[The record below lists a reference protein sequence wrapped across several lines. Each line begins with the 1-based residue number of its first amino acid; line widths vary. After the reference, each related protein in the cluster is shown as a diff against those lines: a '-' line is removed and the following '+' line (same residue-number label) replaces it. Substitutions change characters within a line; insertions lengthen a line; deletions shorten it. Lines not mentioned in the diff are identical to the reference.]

1 MAKFRKRAG
10 SQSLLVTGVEEIDR
24 KLNGLA
30 NKEKRKI
37 VRASTN
43 AGMTVFAKALRKSVD
58 AEQISPQLKRAMKAT
73 VGRRFRKKKPWL
85 DGMEAKVGFGVGKQ
99 KKDQSGKFVAKA
111 AKRSGKNKTGVGLG
125 SRNVHWFALGTR
137 VRRVRKT
144 GQEVGR
150 IRQVRALQR
159 ALAIGRTLAFQ
170 QMKVKAA
177 ATLRDVARAKT

>member
-73 VGRRFRKKKPWL
+73 VGRRF
-85 DGMEAKVGFGVGKQ
+85 
-99 KKDQSGKFVAKA
+99 
-111 AKRSGKNKTGVGLG
+111 
-125 SRNVHWFALGTR
+125 
-137 VRRVRKT
+137 
-144 GQEVGR
+144 
-150 IRQVRALQR
+150 
-159 ALAIGRTLAFQ
+159 
-170 QMKVKAA
+170 
-177 ATLRDVARAKT
+177 